1 MEKIIVKDVLI
12 VSNGIGTKI
21 LKKQQIIIIFDI
33 YIGKHFLIWKQNEK
47 LLSYR
52 RGGIALV
59 ENKDWKCLRKGNR
72 VRKYKNRYDHTTDYI
87 DGTVVKGI
95 NCSSDG
101 FVYVQWDGQKMIDMS
116 VNSYDLVK
124 LQ

>member
-1 MEKIIVKDVLI
+1 MQLGAYTYKHRIFNIKTMISYKRGCVDLI
-12 VSNGIGTKI
+12 
-21 LKKQQIIIIFDI
+21 
-33 YIGKHFLIWKQNEK
+33 
-47 LLSYR
+47 
-52 RGGIALV
+52 

-101 FVYVQWDGQKMIDMS
+101 FVYVQWDGQKIIDMS

>member
-1 MEKIIVKDVLI
+1 MEHLRGSLQTGGKISLQLGAYTYKHRIFNIKTMISYKRGCVDLI
-12 VSNGIGTKI
+12 
-21 LKKQQIIIIFDI
+21 
-33 YIGKHFLIWKQNEK
+33 
-47 LLSYR
+47 
-52 RGGIALV
+52 

-101 FVYVQWDGQKMIDMS
+101 FVYVQWDGQKIIDMS